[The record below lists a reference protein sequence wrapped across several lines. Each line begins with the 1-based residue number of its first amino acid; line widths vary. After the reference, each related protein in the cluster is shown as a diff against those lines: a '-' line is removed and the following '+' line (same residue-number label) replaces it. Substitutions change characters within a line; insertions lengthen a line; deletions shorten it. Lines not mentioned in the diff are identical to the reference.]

1 MNRRKFLAGVGVSL
15 AVPLVSL
22 ATPRWLH
29 EDEYDRFL
37 RELSS
42 NVKRHL
48 EQESGTLQRLWIDPT
63 RDGKRLVHLV
73 VGGKEITFYQ
83 TYGGI

>member
-1 MNRRKFLAGVGVSL
+1 MNRRNFIVAGAVL
-15 AVPLVSL
+15 AVPLV
-22 ATPRWLH
+22 TPVTTQWLF

-42 NVKRHL
+42 NVKSAL
-48 EQESGTLQRLWIDPT
+48 EQESGTLQRLWIDPL

-73 VGGKEITFYQ
+73 VSDKELTWFQNYK
-83 TYGGI
+83 GA